1 MKKTL
6 AILLAC
12 LLLAAML
19 PAAMAEEAELIW
31 YGWTPGSPVNESF
44 IEAFNQTYPDI
55 HVTWKQISID
65 DYDATIKPKDDVFVL
80 VNCPTS
86 PEAAAV
92 FNTLEPE
99 DNSRNVTDPF
109 GTIYTK
115 LYRVDNAGNIEF
127 PLVGFVKIDGLTID
141 QAQQTIKDKSK
152 GYFKSEDHFDV
163 YIELPSYSVSVVG
176 EVNRPGMFTITNNKI
191 SVFEALAR
199 AGDMTIYGVRT
210 DVKLIREQKDGRKD
224 VYSLDITDANIINS
238 PYYYMQQ
245 RDILYVQPNEAKS
258 KNADIGNTAKFWS
271 KGASIGI
278 SLASLIY
285 SIVK

>member
-1 MKKTL
+1 MNFSSERLIEFIAYNKKIIIMRL
-6 AILLAC
+6 KSIFSILIAAV
-12 LLLAAML
+12 LL
-19 PAAMAEEAELIW
+19 W
-31 YGWTPGSPVNESF
+31 SCGSSKDIPYIENSQTTDYSES
-44 IEAFNQTYPDI
+44 Q
-55 HVTWKQISID
+55 SL
-65 DYDATIKPKDDVFVL
+65 YDATIKPKDDVFVL

-109 GTIYTK
+109 GTINTK

-141 QAQQTIKDKSK
+141 QAQQTIKDKIK

-238 PYYYMQQ
+238 PYSYMQQ

-258 KNADIGNTAKFWS
+258 KNADIGNTAKFWI